1 MNAEEEE
8 YGHIGEEEQ
17 EQEQKNEEADQIQ
30 NEDENINIQERDSLE
45 MHNDEI
51 NEIQY
56 NIEEYF
62 PYESKHDQYSCSCC
76 QHYYEEAIKKNTSL
90 PTTKCEVCGNDI
102 NQRSLTFY
110 QKKHDN
116 KKKRLKGK
124 GKK

>member
-62 PYESKHDQYSCSCC
+62 PYESKHDQYS
-76 QHYYEEAIKKNTSL
+76 IKKNTSI
-90 PTTKCEVCGNDI
+90 PTNKCEVCGNYI
-102 NQRSLTFY
+102 NKRSLTFY